1 MDGCKAASK
10 LFVLGTEKQTVIIIS
25 CQIFQI
31 WAEDLKKKKKP
42 LNSVAAGSRISLFF
56 LITPKI
62 IHPFKVM
69 PYKGKRHSNKS
80 CVTHWACTQ
89 DTLVALSGGEQVMF
103 GEGLSLLINT
113 SIIPAGSD
121 RSPQTCR
128 DPGSICGWHITQ
140 AGCHKHEGRG
150 LCHSSLN
157 KPTWA
162 FRAALL
168 RLRHRVFTGQNRT
181 LDGVTFHMAWLRDH
195 RHKVHRRQSAVLKT
209 LHTTYHLWK
218 RFKNHSYT
226 VHDWQNYIW

>member
-1 MDGCKAASK
+1 
-10 LFVLGTEKQTVIIIS
+10 
-25 CQIFQI
+25 
-31 WAEDLKKKKKP
+31 
-42 LNSVAAGSRISLFF
+42 
-56 LITPKI
+56 
-62 IHPFKVM
+62 M

-195 RHKVHRRQSAVLKT
+195 RHKVHRRQSAVLKA
-209 LHTTYHLWK
+209 HNTTYHLWK
-218 RFKNHSYT
+218 RFKNRSYT
-226 VHDWQNYIW
+226 VLRLKLTQLHLITTVCLTWSERVPLRGTRTIVWESLIHFNVLWLSALIPIILFFPLLPIQDSGCRCQSQHWLN